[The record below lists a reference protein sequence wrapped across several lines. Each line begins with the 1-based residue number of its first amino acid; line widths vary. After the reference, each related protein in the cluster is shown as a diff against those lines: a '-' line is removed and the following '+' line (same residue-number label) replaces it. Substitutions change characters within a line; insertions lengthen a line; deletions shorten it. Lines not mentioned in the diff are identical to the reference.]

1 MLIISDPEHFTS
13 SAQTKQMLDH
23 SSITHALITLRTTME
38 STKADLITLESSVY
52 ITGAEEVGARLLFI
66 FLDINIDDEDK
77 NKYFRVVNPSYYLKK
92 H

>member
-23 SSITHALITLRTTME
+23 SSITHALITIS
-38 STKADLITLESSVY
+38 STIKSTQVDLITLESSVF
-52 ITGAEEVGARLLFI
+52 IKGAEVVGACLLFI
-66 FLDINIDDEDK
+66 FLAINIDDEYK